1 MNQRGW
7 SLWWASVSVFT
18 QRIAAA
24 GNHPGGAAARPPR
37 SSATPAVNNFFTAE
51 ETEVRRDLGV
61 GRLARFGNFSAISAP
76 PREVWTHACGMM

>member
-51 ETEVRRDLGV
+51 VMEVRRGFGV
-61 GRLARFGNFSAISAP
+61 GRLARLWKLFAISAP
-76 PREVWTHACGMM
+76 PREISFHACGMM